1 MLFVCNV
8 SDSMTTSQFLAPQ
21 AYTKEVLKNALLWLE
36 TQPEAVRKQVET
48 NDQAVS
54 LFLRAKRGGSIQPS
68 TVNSKTIEQF
78 HSDLKSLAESMRQ
91 FEGGESSLTPPTPA
105 VFSAPPQTT
114 FTPSPATPVSKTP
127 DLPRPLTE
135 ALDPKSREVLSA
147 VCRRLNLSD
156 PEQALRMLIVLGA
169 EKLKVLD

>member
-1 MLFVCNV
+1 
-8 SDSMTTSQFLAPQ
+8 MTTSQFLAPQ

-54 LFLRAKRGGSIQPS
+54 LFLRAKRGGSVQS
-68 TVNSKTIEQF
+68 SSVNSKTIEQF
-78 HSDLKSLAESMRQ
+78 HSDLRSLAESMRQ
-91 FEGGESSLTPPTPA
+91 FEGTDTSTIAPAPP
-105 VFSAPPQTT
+105 VFSPPAPPVFSPQPAS
-114 FTPSPATPVSKTP
+114 PSSKP
-127 DLPRPLTE
+127 QEISRSLAD
-135 ALDPKSREVLSA
+135 ALDPRSREVLTT

-156 PEQALRMLIVLGA
+156 PDQALRMLIVLGA